1 MQVIVK
7 PLFGQPLEATVI
19 ERKINIFGIWYKVQ
33 WYEEVRS
40 LDYDSVVPK
49 RMWVHQLM
57 VKEKR

>member
-19 ERKINIFGIWYKVQ
+19 ERKMNIFGIWYKVQ

-40 LDYDSVVPK
+40 LDYDSVIPK